1 MEALVTRRFIRYLAA
16 TDSSPIGMLALGYL
30 SGLLRIAPVRVG
42 SMTGGM
48 TGRWEHYAQ
57 LLATPMDGDF
67 VNVVCCAPE
76 RWTWEQRVVMPTRR
90 PDGTVDPAGEVT
102 SARQELYT
110 ESKRNVLIVGSHPVS
125 GAQLTAALRYEEI
138 VTGSRRDFESWN
150 GERDPRCML
159 SPHIISLP
167 ITDHE
172 ALRSVVMPP

>member
-1 MEALVTRRFIRYLAA
+1 MTRRFIRYLAA

-30 SGLLRIAPVRVG
+30 SGFLRIAPVRVG

-76 RWTWEQRVVMPTRR
+76 RWTWEQRVVMPKRR
-90 PDGTVDPAGEVT
+90 ADGTVDPAGEAT

-110 ESKRNVLIVGSHPVS
+110 DGKHNVLLPDHYPPETHLV
-125 GAQLTAALRYEEI
+125 LAALRYEAL
-138 VTGSRRDFESWN
+138 VVPDPVSRDFWSDMARS
-150 GERDPRCML
+150 RDLPDRVAVI
-159 SPHIISLP
+159 PLP
-167 ITDHE
+167 IGHDYE
-172 ALRSVVMPP
+172 PLRAAFMPP

>member
-1 MEALVTRRFIRYLAA
+1 MSRRFIRYLAA

-57 LLATPMDGDF
+57 LLATPMDGEF

-76 RWTWEQRVVMPTRR
+76 RWTWEQRVAMPKRW
-90 PDGTVDPAGEVT
+90 PDGTVDPSGEAT

-110 ESKRNVLIVGSHPVS
+110 AGVRNLIFVGTHPVT
-125 GAQLTAALRYEEI
+125 GAQLSAALRYEEI
-138 VTGSRRDFESWN
+138 VVGSQRDFMFWN
-150 GERDPRCML
+150 AERAFRSL
-159 SPHIISLP
+159 SSPHIIP
-167 ITDHE
+167 IPIVHHE
-172 ALRSVVMPP
+172 ELHLVVMPP

>member
-1 MEALVTRRFIRYLAA
+1 MARRFIRYLAA

-42 SMTGGM
+42 SMTGGV

-90 PDGTVDPAGEVT
+90 PDGTVDPAFRVA

-110 ESKRNVLIVGSHPVS
+110 EGKRNVLLPGHYPPETHLV
-125 GAQLTAALRYEEI
+125 LAALRYEAL
-138 VTGSRRDFESWN
+138 VVPDLVSRDFWSSMARS
-150 GERDPRCML
+150 RDLPDRVTVI
-159 SPHIISLP
+159 PLP

-172 ALRSVVMPP
+172 ALRCVVMPP